1 VIEKSKTPTLIGIIG
16 RIWNC
21 SNGLD
26 KKNIFENLIIN
37 RLKN

>member
-26 KKNIFENLIIN
+26 KKKHI
-37 RLKN
+37 